1 MSADSESARAGRG
14 CAREHRWRRD
24 GCERTAHAARSLAY
38 VRPGRPLL
46 HSPHQPAADTARAGR
61 GGESRRRSTPLASA
75 VAGSQRRKT
84 RRSVGRRVE
93 GAGGG
98 VGAAGPA
105 GARRRDGRLEWRSLR
120 RGRLAEGSRSAG
132 FRLASAVG
140 RGAAEEHEAAGAPG
154 PGAGRRR
161 EPHAAGVGRG
171 GSHPISHCG
180 RHAKSDAVYRRLT
193 ARWLRLADAQVWSE
207 REAPCIGL
215 Y

>member
-1 MSADSESARAGRG
+1 MG
-14 CAREHRWRRD
+14 
-24 GCERTAHAARSLAY
+24 
-38 VRPGRPLL
+38 
-46 HSPHQPAADTARAGR
+46 AAD
-61 GGESRRRSTPLASA
+61 
-75 VAGSQRRKT
+75 
-84 RRSVGRRVE
+84 
-93 GAGGG
+93 
-98 VGAAGPA
+98 PA

-140 RGAAEEHEAAGAPG
+140 RGAAEEHAAAGAPG

>member
-1 MSADSESARAGRG
+1 MSADSERARAGRG
-14 CAREHRWRRD
+14 CAREHRGRRD

-75 VAGSQRRKT
+75 VAGSQRRTT

-105 GARRRDGRLEWRSLR
+105 GARRRDGRLEWRTLAEAVSPKAAARQASGSLR
-120 RGRLAEGSRSAG
+120 PSAEGLPRSTKPRVHLGREPAAGGSRTQPGWGAAAAVRFRTVEAEERERRCTRHKSAG
-132 FRLASAVG
+132 DL
-140 RGAAEEHEAAGAPG
+140 
-154 PGAGRRR
+154 
-161 EPHAAGVGRG
+161 
-171 GSHPISHCG
+171 
-180 RHAKSDAVYRRLT
+180 D
-193 ARWLRLADAQVWSE
+193 
-207 REAPCIGL
+207 
-215 Y
+215 